1 MQKKWL
7 REEKIYNNTYLK
19 SGIIKIVSIIN
30 WLTFLLYLI
39 LLIIKKETTKYIELQ
54 ALIFLGTYI
63 AALLAIF
70 VIFYLLGALSKFKY
84 MIIYEIND
92 DHLYIYDFNIKYT
105 KDAAS
110 KYLAK
115 NKKITMAVL
124 NRKISIDLNNVKKI
138 KIYPDKLKIYSY
150 NTYNVFTTD
159 KKVIKH
165 ITKFLKGE

>member
-30 WLTFLLYLI
+30 WLPFLLYLI

-124 NRKISIDLNNVKKI
+124 NRKISIDLNNV
-138 KIYPDKLKIYSY
+138 
-150 NTYNVFTTD
+150 
-159 KKVIKH
+159 
-165 ITKFLKGE
+165 